1 MFLAILTKQRTR
13 GFVVV
18 LLVGLL
24 EGAAAQEAAAPE
36 LQPLERYLG
45 SWTYDGEDKTP
56 VLAAE

>member
-1 MFLAILTKQRTR
+1 MFLAILTKERTC

-36 LQPLERYLG
+36 LRPLERYLG
-45 SWTYDGEDKTP
+45 VVDVRRRRQDARYWR
-56 VLAAE
+56 